1 MELETYT
8 GHASKTFDLVAPESI
23 EIAVI
28 EAPMKFS
35 FTLDKAEGFSKMCKQ
50 LEQCLKP
57 GGFGFITVG
66 HKAAMF
72 AGPLIEEAGLVPLHL
87 LVLRRQSGRS
97 RSIVGINITSA
108 SVIMALV
115 YKPPFYAPKKMI
127 VDLQTVT
134 DGEEIVEGM
143 DVIDNGLEDCLKRF
157 LSPVIEE
164 NSSVLHCVY
173 GSSEE
178 HFGITG
184 ALKTIS
190 SDCGAAKFVQLVL

>member
-134 DGEEIVEGM
+134 EGEEIVEGM
-143 DVIDNGLEDCLKRF
+143 E
-157 LSPVIEE
+157 
-164 NSSVLHCVY
+164 
-173 GSSEE
+173 
-178 HFGITG
+178 T
-184 ALKTIS
+184 
-190 SDCGAAKFVQLVL
+190 